1 MTTMDNKQLL
11 QSAKDEAAREYGHV
25 DFDQACAYCFA
36 MNGRTEMISV
46 ITNRAMEI
54 YASQQRTEWIKQGF
68 SAARDVESE
77 CKVWNCEGNV
87 RKYPTADD
95 YLNSKP

>member
-11 QSAKDEAAREYGHV
+11 QSAKDEAAREYGFPNFQIAATLIAAHV
-25 DFDQACAYCFA
+25 IID
-36 MNGRTEMISV
+36 
-46 ITNRAMEI
+46 RAMEI

-68 SAARDVESE
+68 EAAREVESE

-87 RKYPTADD
+87 RKYPTVDD
-95 YLNSKP
+95 YLNSKK

>member
-11 QSAKDEAAREYGHV
+11 QSAKDQAAREWGYELMDDAWEDSHIV
-25 DFDQACAYCFA
+25 KIID
-36 MNGRTEMISV
+36 
-46 ITNRAMEI
+46 RAMEI

-68 SAARDVESE
+68 EAAREVESE

-87 RKYPTADD
+87 RKYPTVDD
-95 YLNSKP
+95 YLNSKK